1 MSSIS
6 PIDGRYKQNVSELEA
21 YFSEQALMRYRVMVE
36 VKYLLAL
43 VDCKPLHK
51 TRSLSKKALTSLKNL
66 YVEFSAKDFKQ
77 IKKIEEKT
85 NHDVNAVVVFIS
97 EKLKKAGRNDLVPLV
112 HLGLTSEDIN
122 NTAYSLMTKGAV
134 ENIMVP
140 SIKGV
145 LKELRALSRKT
156 KSLSLLS
163 AFSCIGNLPKASK
176 PIIFRESELS
186 NISLKVAHLIREAP
200 FKIHLC
206 SFPISSG
213 KQSM

>member
-66 YVEFSAKDFKQ
+66 YVEFSTKDFKQ

-145 LKELRALSRKT
+145 LKEPVSYTHLTLPT
-156 KSLSLLS
+156 K
-163 AFSCIGNLPKASK
+163 A
-176 PIIFRESELS
+176 
-186 NISLKVAHLIREAP
+186 
-200 FKIHLC
+200 
-206 SFPISSG
+206 
-213 KQSM
+213 